1 MKYAAI
7 ILNAL
12 GILILGFAISM
23 LTRPGVLR
31 PVRTLSLEAPAL
43 KNDDAKQLS
52 STRQSLGSLE
62 QLKSVFTG
70 SMAESNQSLIAQ
82 MSTRVENNNASAL
95 ASSNSQGNG
104 ASALPEQRRLTL
116 LLESS
121 EGRRAVIDGRLVRTG
136 DRLSD
141 GSKVLAVQDDRVIL
155 LEKKKRQTLTLP
167 LSQLRVGTLSRNSDA
182 LSLKKDGMDGT
193 RPLASEKAETSAA
206 TPNSVITPIVPPE
219 SLQKMADIANM
230 MRNAAN
236 AGAGT
241 GSNTN
246 NSININTS
254 VSTGAQP

>member
-7 ILNAL
+7 ILNVL

-52 STRQSLGSLE
+52 STRQSLASLE
-62 QLKSVFTG
+62 QLKSVLTG
-70 SMAESNQSLIAQ
+70 STADSNQPLIAQ
-82 MSTRVENNNASAL
+82 ISTRSENNNASAL

-104 ASALPEQRRLTL
+104 TSALPEQRRLTL

-121 EGRRAVIDGRLVRTG
+121 EGRRAVIDGRLVGAG
-136 DRLSD
+136 DHLPD
-141 GSKVLAVQDDRVIL
+141 GSKVLGLQDDRVIL
-155 LEKKKRQTLTLP
+155 LEKKKQQTLTLP
-167 LSQLRVGTLSRNSDA
+167 LSQLRVGTLSRSGGVQ
-182 LSLKKDGMDGT
+182 SLKKDGMDDT
-193 RPLASEKAETSAA
+193 RSLASEKTETSDT
-206 TPNSVITPIVPPE
+206 TPSPAIAPVVPPE

-236 AGAGT
+236 AGT
-241 GSNTN
+241 NSNTN

-254 VSTGAQP
+254 FSTGAQP